1 MVDVWAVM
9 PLPLVFNPGIEVE
22 VENLPLGG
30 FGFWVCGWFGA
41 ISSLVAISLNPVVT
55 ILDND
60 LLKDLSFLVSLT
72 ILSSRDCLSVLEV
85 TDTTVILFI
94 DDLLFNTDFVNPSS
108 TVELAYIFSTE
119 SGSNK

>member
-1 MVDVWAVM
+1 
-9 PLPLVFNPGIEVE
+9 
-22 VENLPLGG
+22 
-30 FGFWVCGWFGA
+30 
-41 ISSLVAISLNPVVT
+41 
-55 ILDND
+55 
-60 LLKDLSFLVSLT
+60 LKDLSFLVSLT